1 MIESEVLIQTAEVVM
16 PAVFALVAGFILG
29 RASRRAATNDA
40 ELLAYVE
47 QAEVSLQCLPGI
59 NGDDAQWAVTSGNR
73 VVGMPSFE
81 LRDAIRSA
89 AGQEVT
95 NV

>member
-1 MIESEVLIQTAEVVM
+1 MIEVADFLPTAIAVVSGLFG
-16 PAVFALVAGFILG
+16 ATIGFIAG
-29 RASRRAATNDA
+29 RSSSRAAKDDA

-59 NGDDAQWAVTSGNR
+59 NGDDPQWAVTSGNR

-89 AGQEVT
+89 AGQELT